1 MVATVGHSPPKVD
14 TQNGDR
20 AVQSSCKQQKVQSQ
34 FASEGV
40 KSELT
45 VYDKKK
51 YSYIKLK
58 TFYILTISL

>member
-14 TQNGDR
+14 TQNSDR
-20 AVQSSCKQQKVQSQ
+20 AVQSGCKQQKVQSQ
-34 FASEGV
+34 FVSEGV

-51 YSYIKLK
+51 LVI
-58 TFYILTISL
+58 